1 MDNKPDKDSEEK
13 SKGFHPKV
21 LLIWLG
27 VLAAIIGL
35 AMMQSKEMTPSHS
48 TINSVNDLINE
59 AKEGRIEQAVIES
72 DPKGGEEWYTIQG
85 NFKTLPI
92 LPHQMKMN
100 TNYYLFLLRVG

>member
-1 MDNKPDKDSEEK
+1 MNIVDNKPDKDSEEK
-13 SKGFHPKV
+13 SKSFHPKV

-72 DPKGGEEWYTIQG
+72 TPKAVKNGTP
-85 NFKTLPI
+85 FKEI
-92 LPHQMKMN
+92 SKSCISCHIK
-100 TNYYLFLLRVG
+100 